1 MSEEVNSLSASTT
14 LERPKRWDSAFDPDL
29 VEKDFETIMSRKEI
43 TEIDASFPPSLPLDG
58 IVRNDMRL
66 TRLERGDIMVR
77 EGDYGNSA
85 FILIEGKVHIATNP
99 QISVEQLGGSSA
111 KVQSIF
117 SRIQGLLKK
126 NWVPEVRMIADN
138 KQLSQTSSE
147 RPAGT
152 SIPNIDNVME
162 THEMIT
168 LGEGEV
174 FGELAALGRT
184 PRTATIFA
192 STDVVAIEIR
202 WQGLRDIMKYDTGWR
217 KRIDKNYRE
226 TALANHLSNTEI
238 LKDLSKE
245 AAEHV
250 SQGALFETYGAFDW
264 HHDFKNKKSAAA
276 EVIIAKE
283 GDYPDGLLL
292 IRAGFARLAKGSD
305 YERRTI
311 SYLGAGDTFGLNE
324 LYSAWKN
331 PGQKDFQ
338 LSNSLT
344 ALGYVDII
352 RIPVEVL
359 EEHVFPNMPEPEDLS
374 SALDERTAADD
385 HLMEWA
391 VDNRFINGS
400 QTMVIDLD
408 RCNRCDDCVRAC
420 GNTHGGNPRFRRE
433 GDPFEKW
440 MVANACMHCKDPVC
454 MIGCP
459 TGAINRDQYSGSV
472 IINDTTCIGCAT
484 CANSCPFE
492 NINMV
497 SIRNLEGSIIT
508 DGSGNGT
515 PIMKATKCD
524 LCAGRPGGPAC
535 VQACPKDA
543 LQRVDFRDFQAQ
555 ARL

>member
-1 MSEEVNSLSASTT
+1 
-14 LERPKRWDSAFDPDL
+14 
-29 VEKDFETIMSRKEI
+29 
-43 TEIDASFPPSLPLDG
+43 
-58 IVRNDMRL
+58 
-66 TRLERGDIMVR
+66 
-77 EGDYGNSA
+77 
-85 FILIEGKVHIATNP
+85 
-99 QISVEQLGGSSA
+99 
-111 KVQSIF
+111 
-117 SRIQGLLKK
+117 
-126 NWVPEVRMIADN
+126 
-138 KQLSQTSSE
+138 
-147 RPAGT
+147 
-152 SIPNIDNVME
+152 ME

-202 WQGLRDIMKYDTGWR
+202 WQGLRDIMKHDIGWR

-226 TALANHLSNTEI
+226 TALANHLSKTEI

-250 SQGALFETYGAFDW
+250 SHSALFETYGAFDW
-264 HHDFKNKKSAAA
+264 HHDFKNKKNAAA
-276 EVIIAKE
+276 EAVIAKE

-324 LYSAWKN
+324 LYTAWKN
-331 PGQKDFQ
+331 PGAKDFQ
-338 LSNSLT
+338 LSNTLT

-359 EEHVFPNMPEPEDLS
+359 EEHVFPKMPEPEDLS
-374 SALDERTAADD
+374 SALDQRTAADD

-420 GNTHGGNPRFRRE
+420 GDTHGGNPRFRRE

-459 TGAINRDQYSGSV
+459 TGAINRDQYTGSV
-472 IINDTTCIGCAT
+472 IINDTTCIGCST

-508 DGSGNGT
+508 DGSEKGT

-543 LQRVDFRDFQAQ
+543 LQRVDFRDFHAQQAG
-555 ARL
+555 L